1 MAKVKNVIEIEGKT
15 LELSN
20 LDKVLFRL
28 PGFTKAQ
35 VIDYYIRISPVLLPQ
50 LKDRPLT
57 MKRFPDGV
65 DGQHFYEKDAPKYT
79 PEWVETFG
87 VQRKN
92 APGKIKF
99 IMINN
104 LPTLVWCANLANL
117 EMHCF
122 LAKAPHIQQPTTVVF
137 DLDPGEPADTLTCA
151 QVALWLR
158 EVLEKLKLNCCVK
171 VSGSKGIQLYV
182 PLNTEADYELTSA
195 FSHAIALRMQEL
207 QPETVVSNMSK
218 SLRKGKVFIDWSQNS
233 DFKTTV
239 CVYSLRAKREEPYI
253 SSPVE
258 FNELET
264 ALKKQD
270 MESLFFL
277 PEAALKRV
285 EQMGDLFAPVLKQK
299 QKIPKDFEAKL
310 QKITSLSEPIRGTS
324 KKSKSQ
330 ISGFSAS
337 QKSGSNESRGWST
350 KKSAVSRTTK
360 KPEGGKQDGSLKAYN
375 TMRDFTQTKEPPGK
389 KKEKSAAGDLMF
401 VIQKHEARQLHYD
414 FRLEMEGV
422 LLSWAVPKGIPT
434 EKGDKRLAMHVE
446 DHPMDYARFE
456 GIIPKGNY
464 GAGTVMVWDIG
475 TYSVED
481 GHPVKDYYSGKIPL
495 IMNGKKL
502 KGRWT
507 LVRTKKDQYGKESWL
522 LLKSEESMTAF
533 TKKRDDQSAITG
545 RSMKQIE
552 AAKDAEW
559 ISNRKARGAS

>member
-1 MAKVKNVIEIEGKT
+1 MAKAKNVIEIEGKT

-20 LDKVLFRL
+20 LDKVMFRL
-28 PGFTKAQ
+28 SGFTKAQ
-35 VIDYYIRISPVLLPQ
+35 VIDYYIRISTVLLPH

-65 DGQHFYEKDAPKYT
+65 DGQHFYEKDAPRYT
-79 PEWVETFG
+79 PEWVET
-87 VQRKN
+87 VDVPRKN
-92 APGKIKF
+92 NPGKIKF
-99 IMINN
+99 IMVNN

-122 LAKAPHIQQPTTVVF
+122 LAKAPHIQKPTTVVF

-158 EVLEKLKLNCCVK
+158 EVLEKLKLNCVVK
-171 VSGSKGIQLYV
+171 VSGSKGIQMYV
-182 PLNTEADYELTSA
+182 PLNTDSDYELASA
-195 FSHAIALRMQEL
+195 FSHAIALRLQEL
-207 QPETVVSNMSK
+207 QPETVISNMSK
-218 SLRKGKVFIDWSQNS
+218 NLRKGKVFIDWSQNS

-258 FNELET
+258 FKELEI

-277 PEAALKRV
+277 PDAALKRV
-285 EQMGDLFAPVLKQK
+285 EEMGDLFAPVLKQK

-310 QKITSLSEPIRGTS
+310 QKINSLSEPIQGTS

-337 QKSGSNESRGWST
+337 QKSGASESRGSSKSKT
-350 KKSAVSRTTK
+350 SAKKSET
-360 KPEGGKQDGSLKAYN
+360 GKQDGSLKAYN
-375 TMRDFTQTKEPPGK
+375 AKRDFTQTKEPPGK
-389 KKEKSAAGDLMF
+389 KKEKGAAQDLMF

-422 LLSWAVPKGIPT
+422 LRSWAVPKGIPT
-434 EKGDKRLAMHVE
+434 TKGDKRLAMHVE

-456 GIIPKGNY
+456 GIIPQGNY

-475 TYSVED
+475 TYTVED
-481 GHPVKDYYSGKIPL
+481 GHPVRDYYSGKLPL

-502 KGRWT
+502 QGRWT

-522 LLKSEESMTAF
+522 LLKSEQSMPAF
-533 TKKRDDQSAITG
+533 SAKRDDQSAISG

-559 ISNRKARGAS
+559 ISNRKSS